1 MTITT
6 TDLTCY
12 LKRYNE
18 WRRGADTEPPE
29 PSELGEVIDAACDKL
44 EELEN
49 DKERLD
55 WLLDEESGVNLE
67 YVYTDKRGKYVIVW
81 FDDREDIDKAM
92 EEHFATER

>member
-1 MTITT
+1 MSPEEQTGY
-6 TDLTCY
+6 DLGFFDGQEKMK
-12 LKRYNE
+12 LALANLQNQVR
-18 WRRGADTEPPE
+18 
-29 PSELGEVIDAACDKL
+29 ELRK
-44 EELEN
+44 

-92 EEHFATER
+92 QEHFATER

>member
-1 MTITT
+1 MTTEEKT
-6 TDLTCY
+6 AYDLGY
-12 LKRYNE
+12 FEGQEIMNLALANLQNQVR
-18 WRRGADTEPPE
+18 
-29 PSELGEVIDAACDKL
+29 ELRK
-44 EELEN
+44 

-92 EEHFATER
+92 QEL

>member
-1 MTITT
+1 MKTEELIK
-6 TDLTCY
+6 Y
-12 LKRYNE
+12 LRGYNE
-18 WRRGADTEPPE
+18 WRRGADTDQPE
-29 PSELGEVIDAACDKL
+29 PFYLGACIDAACDKL
-44 EELEN
+44 EEIEK

>member
-1 MTITT
+1 MKTEEKTAY
-6 TDLTCY
+6 DLGY
-12 LKRYNE
+12 FEGQEIMNLALANLQNQVR
-18 WRRGADTEPPE
+18 
-29 PSELGEVIDAACDKL
+29 ELRK
-44 EELEN
+44 

-92 EEHFATER
+92 QEHFATER

>member
-1 MTITT
+1 MKTEEKTAY
-6 TDLTCY
+6 DLGY
-12 LKRYNE
+12 FEGQEIMKLALANLQNQVR
-18 WRRGADTEPPE
+18 
-29 PSELGEVIDAACDKL
+29 ELRK
-44 EELEN
+44 

-67 YVYTDKRGKYVIVW
+67 YVYTDKQGKYVIVW

>member
-1 MTITT
+1 MTTEEKT
-6 TDLTCY
+6 AYDLGY
-12 LKRYNE
+12 FEGQEIMKLALANLQNQVR
-18 WRRGADTEPPE
+18 
-29 PSELGEVIDAACDKL
+29 ELRK
-44 EELEN
+44 

>member
-1 MTITT
+1 MTTEEKT
-6 TDLTCY
+6 AYDLGY
-12 LKRYNE
+12 FEGQEIMNLALANLQNQVR
-18 WRRGADTEPPE
+18 
-29 PSELGEVIDAACDKL
+29 ELRK
-44 EELEN
+44 

-92 EEHFATER
+92 QEHFATER